1 MTNTIKHLCNL
12 GPFGDQRDYI
22 VGWYNNIVYNQWNF
36 EHKHLL
42 IIGDSSFVKELI
54 LNCSSDYFSKECIYR
69 AQINIHNKENLFVN
83 FKEFNLT
90 KVKLIFVEDLSLENS
105 NLYKFVDKI
114 FKNDVFR
121 RIPSIF
127 ATSDSFRITRSL
139 ERIYLYFNIVHL
151 NKKETNENTYQS
163 IQLKKKLYCFLL

>member
-1 MTNTIKHLCNL
+1 MTNTIKHLCSL

-22 VGWYNNIVYNQWNF
+22 VEWYNNIVYNQWNI
-36 EHKHLL
+36 EQKHLL
-42 IIGDSSFVKELI
+42 IIGDSSFVNELI
-54 LNCSSDYFSKECIYR
+54 LQCSSDFFNQDCIYR
-69 AQINIHNKENLFVN
+69 AQINLHNKENLFVN

-90 KVKLIFVEDLSLENS
+90 KVKLIFVEDLLLENS
-105 NLYKFVDKI
+105 NLYNFVEQI

-151 NKKETNENTYQS
+151 NKKETKENTNENL
-163 IQLKKKLYCFLL
+163 QLKKKLYCFLL